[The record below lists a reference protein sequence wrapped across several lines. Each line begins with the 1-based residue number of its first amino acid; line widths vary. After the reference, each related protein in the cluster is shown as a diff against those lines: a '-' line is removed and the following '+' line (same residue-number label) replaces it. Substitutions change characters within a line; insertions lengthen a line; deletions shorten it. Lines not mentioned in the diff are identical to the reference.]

1 VKLSGVQ
8 IAGAAAAAFLAAAGG
23 LAYVFTRRE
32 PTMGNEIFEDWDGY
46 ARGAIAAVATA
57 AGQPLDRYCLARAI
71 ASEEGGQPRTFQVAV
86 GCAILNF
93 ARSEFPQLAD
103 GDAVIALVTGDE
115 GAFGRQGTGGRRV
128 ASTREPA
135 RLQFGIAEDILAGKV
150 ADMTAGSTQF
160 DSPEGQRAM
169 LARGDG
175 LTRLTPEQVADNRY
189 RSGYELV
196 VVPGIDPDK
205 LRFWRQA

>member
-1 VKLSGVQ
+1 VKLTGVQ

-23 LAYVFTRRE
+23 LAFVFTRRE
-32 PTMGNEIFEDWDGY
+32 PMGNEIFEDWEGY

-93 ARSEFPQLAD
+93 ARSEFPNLPD

-115 GAFGRQGTGGRRV
+115 GAFGRQGAGGRRV

-160 DSPEGQRAM
+160 DSPSGQRAQ
-169 LARGDG
+169 LAAGTPG
-175 LTRLTPEQVADNRY
+175 VKLTPEQVADNRY

-196 VVPGIDPDK
+196 VVPGIDPEK